1 MANKNFVVQ
10 NGLQVGPLTIDAL
23 TGSITTTGNLQVAG
37 FQANITQD
45 AITSNA
51 IATVGL
57 SVTGTMTTAG
67 QSTYTGNIL
76 VTSTGNLVVA
86 NTAPSTSTSTGAF
99 VVTGGAGVGGNLYI
113 GGNLV
118 VVNSASGNLTT
129 ANLNV
134 TNTVYGNAISY
145 SNFST
150 VNKARLLANSI
161 IFGI

>member
-23 TGSITTTGNLQVAG
+23 TGSITTTGNLQVSG

-45 AITSNA
+45 IITSNA

-57 SVTGTMTTAG
+57 SV
-67 QSTYTGNIL
+67 
-76 VTSTGNLVVA
+76 
-86 NTAPSTSTSTGAF
+86 
-99 VVTGGAGVGGNLYI
+99 
-113 GGNLV
+113 
-118 VVNSASGNLTT
+118 SGNLTT
-129 ANLNV
+129 TNLNV